1 MKNEK
6 VALVA
11 FACICI
17 WFLIFFYVVD
27 VTSHEK
33 TLSCYP
39 DYSQKDSM
47 VVVCK

>member
-17 WFLIFFYVVD
+17 WFLVVD

-39 DYSQKDSM
+39 DYTQKDSM